1 MQLSSEPG
9 GVEGGESGVQAKA
22 DAAHV
27 PFIGLR
33 SMTVLAGGLK
43 PSGLVRALV
52 ALEQGDRQPLAGL

>member
-1 MQLSSEPG
+1 M
-9 GVEGGESGVQAKA
+9 EGGESGVQAKA